1 MSECSQQENR
11 IHMASSDGAEGPPP
25 SEDEIVMT
33 VKHRVER
40 EGERETQPRGERRRV
55 PLTVAFASG
64 FITCVVLCLQYYSK
78 GGCSAAREIGRREN
92 ARQVSDLMC
101 CPAGKLIGTC

>member
-1 MSECSQQENR
+1 
-11 IHMASSDGAEGPPP
+11 
-25 SEDEIVMT
+25 MT

-101 CPAGKLIGTC
+101 CPVGKLIGTCQCPKKLSSSSKGKKTLFTQAVSDYA